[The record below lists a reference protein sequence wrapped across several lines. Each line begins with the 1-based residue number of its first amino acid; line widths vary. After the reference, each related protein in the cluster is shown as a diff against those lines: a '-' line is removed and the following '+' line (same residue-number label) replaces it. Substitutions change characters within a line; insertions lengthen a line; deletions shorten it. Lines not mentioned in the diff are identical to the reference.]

1 MLFGTERLF
10 KSSELGVRSFQPFS
24 ESLFFKDFINPLS
37 ILESSTQNP
46 LDCFLSSVLI
56 IVNVLALPKTS
67 DTISFRPLFPF
78 VATATV

>member
-37 ILESSTQNP
+37 ILESSPQNS
-46 LDCFLSSVLI
+46 LDRFLHSVLI
-56 IVNVLALPKTS
+56 KFLLN
-67 DTISFRPLFPF
+67 DIS
-78 VATATV
+78 VTATLSLTELLDILRN

>member
-1 MLFGTERLF
+1 MLFGTESLF

-37 ILESSTQNP
+37 ILESSTQNS

-56 IVNVLALPKTS
+56 KFRLN
-67 DTISFRPLFPF
+67 DISVTETHSLTDLLDILRN
-78 VATATV
+78 